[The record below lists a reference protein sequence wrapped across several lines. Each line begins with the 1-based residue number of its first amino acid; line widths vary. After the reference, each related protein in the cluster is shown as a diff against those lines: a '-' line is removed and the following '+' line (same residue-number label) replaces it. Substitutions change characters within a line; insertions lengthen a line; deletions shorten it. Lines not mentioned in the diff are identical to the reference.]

1 MTLALDARGLKRI
14 CMSCGT
20 RFYDMNKRPI
30 VCPNCEVEFTGEIK
44 VKTRRSRAAVVNDA
58 LAEENKKQVSNDEG
72 DIEIDEDLV
81 SLDDVAEG
89 DDGDDV
95 DEDSADPDLDMDDDL
110 SDIDNIDDDVDDGM
124 GDEDDD
130 LDIDADLDEEDR

>member
-30 VCPNCEVEFTGEIK
+30 VCPNCDVEFTGEIK
-44 VKTRRSRAAVVNDA
+44 VKTRRSRVVVANDA
-58 LAEENKKQVSNDEG
+58 LAEENKKLASAEEG

-81 SLDDVAEG
+81 SLDDVAEN

-95 DEDSADPDLDMDDDL
+95 DEEAVDPDLDIDEDL
-110 SDIDNIDDDVDDGM
+110 GDIDDIDEDVDTGLD
-124 GDEDDD
+124 DEDDD
-130 LDIDADLDEEDR
+130 LDIDAAIDEDER

>member
-1 MTLALDARGLKRI
+1 MTLALDPRGLKRI

-20 RFYDMNKRPI
+20 RFYDMNNRPI
-30 VCPNCEVEFTGEIK
+30 VCPNCETEFTGEIK

-58 LAEENKKQVSNDEG
+58 LAEETKKKVVEDEG
-72 DIEIDEDLV
+72 DIEVDDDLV

-95 DEDSADPDLDMDDDL
+95 EDDEADPDLDMDAEDLADIDDL
-110 SDIDNIDDDVDDGM
+110 DDDDGM

-130 LDIDADLDEEDR
+130 LDIDADLDEDDR